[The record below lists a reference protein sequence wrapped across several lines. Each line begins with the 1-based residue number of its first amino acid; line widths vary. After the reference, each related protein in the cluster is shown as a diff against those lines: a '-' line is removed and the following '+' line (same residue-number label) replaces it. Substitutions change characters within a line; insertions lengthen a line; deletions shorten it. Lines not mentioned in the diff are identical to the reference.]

1 MTQNNQ
7 NKPRVLVL
15 FGGESGEHGI
25 SCATAAGVVEAID
38 HDRFEVVTVG
48 ITPQGQWVPVVP
60 TSSRYLIPVSRKF
73 LLPRGSY
80 SYPRAMDTW

>member
-25 SCATAAGVVEAID
+25 SCATAAGVVEPID

-48 ITPQGQWVPVVP
+48 ILVP

>member
-1 MTQNNQ
+1 MTPKDNS
-7 NKPRVLVL
+7 KPRVLVL

-48 ITPQGQWVPVVP
+48 ITQQGQWVPVDF
-60 TSSRYLIPVSRKF
+60 SSDQFQISEDGVAQVDRK
-73 LLPRGSY
+73 SVV
-80 SYPRAMDTW
+80 